1 MDRWLTN
8 SSGESQIHCISSRES
23 LGLGCG
29 LLLLH
34 LWIWKKKHQH
44 LGQIRCTR
52 RIWIPLILHIQKNPG
67 SRMSLYREHILIWE
81 QGYTLHMLLHFQTG
95 SHSLTEF
102 LRYTVNISCMF
113 TVFFP
118 VLFSASATLISILRS
133 RVDPSCTICTNRV
146 HGRNR
151 QGLVNR

>member
-102 LRYTVNISCMF
+102 LWGTLWISLACSLYF
-113 TVFFP
+113 SQFFSLP
-118 VLFSASATLISILRS
+118 RPHWSPFSAAEWILPA
-133 RVDPSCTICTNRV
+133 PSVQTECMGEI
-146 HGRNR
+146 GSD
-151 QGLVNR
+151 